1 MPVVVSTCSRHLRI
15 STDLTKKGICIY
27 FSLSFEI
34 NCTNLDPTEVPN
46 SLVQENG
53 YMIRTGQKVMG
64 AKPRQLLVAR
74 PRAAGRSGQQGGPRH
89 RHAARLAGRKL

>member
-1 MPVVVSTCSRHLRI
+1 
-15 STDLTKKGICIY
+15 
-27 FSLSFEI
+27 
-34 NCTNLDPTEVPN
+34 
-46 SLVQENG
+46 
-53 YMIRTGQKVMG
+53 MIRTGQKVMG